1 MFLRFRCQSDSCDA
15 PVFHDPAAATEPLAV
30 CTLCGHKHPLHL
42 PDSLRAESRLDE
54 CALCRGKELY
64 TVKDFPQAVGLAV
77 VVIAAVTS
85 FVLLYNHT
93 LMAFGVLVA
102 AALLDLVIYLIA
114 PHVTVCYRC
123 GCRYRD
129 LAPNTDHQTFDL
141 ATSEKY
147 R

>member
-1 MFLRFRCQSDSCDA
+1 MFFRFRCQSDSCDA
-15 PVFHDPAAATEPLAV
+15 PVFHDPAAEIEPIAV
-30 CTLCGHKHPLHL
+30 CAQCGHRHPLHL

-64 TVKDFPQAVGLAV
+64 VVKDFPQVVGLAV
-77 VVIAAVTS
+77 VAIAAVTS

-93 LMAFGVLVA
+93 PMAFGVLGA
-102 AALLDLVIYLIA
+102 AALLDLAIYLIA
-114 PHVTVCYRC
+114 PRMTVCYRC
-123 GCRYRD
+123 GCRFRD
-129 LAPNTDHQTFDL
+129 LAPNTDHKPFDL

>member
-15 PVFHDPAAATEPLAV
+15 PVFHDPAESTEPFAV
-30 CTLCGHKHPLHL
+30 CTQCGHQHPLHL
-42 PDSLRAESRLDE
+42 PASLRAESRLDE

-64 TVKDFPQAVGLAV
+64 TVKDFPQAIGLAV
-77 VVIAAVTS
+77 VAIAAVTS

-93 LMAFGVLVA
+93 LMAFGVLAA

-114 PHVTVCYRC
+114 PPVTVCYRC

-129 LAPNTDHQTFDL
+129 LASNGDHKPFDL